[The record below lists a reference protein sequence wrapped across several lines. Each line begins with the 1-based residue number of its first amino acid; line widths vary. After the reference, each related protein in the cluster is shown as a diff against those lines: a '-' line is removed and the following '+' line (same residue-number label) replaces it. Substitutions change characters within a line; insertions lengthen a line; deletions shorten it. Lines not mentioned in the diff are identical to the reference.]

1 MSIQLLG
8 ITFKQDK
15 AQIDVKF
22 DQCLTPE
29 ERIRLRDALYKK
41 YPNIKNH
48 ACKNS
53 NGPRFDDCVET
64 TSIPH
69 ILEHIILEEFCQCSI
84 REGRSVALRK
94 TAVKPSDSSTSLSF
108 LSQRKEEND
117 SASLF
122 FSNKKNIF
130 VAKTT
135 NLGEGLAKIEMKY
148 YDDISTLQAINK
160 ATSSLNEMLLACKM

>member
-53 NGPRFDDCVET
+53 KGPKFDDCVLT

-69 ILEHIILEEFCQCSI
+69 ILEHMILEEI
-84 REGRSVALRK
+84 K
-94 TAVKPSDSSTSLSF
+94 TVSDIVVPSL
-108 LSQRKEEND
+108 
-117 SASLF
+117 
-122 FSNKKNIF
+122 F

>member
-53 NGPRFDDCVET
+53 KGPRFGDCVGS

-69 ILEHIILEEFCQCSI
+69 ILEHMILEDLSQ
-84 REGRSVALRK
+84 
-94 TAVKPSDSSTSLSF
+94 SSTRQGPPVSLRNTSN
-108 LSQRKEEND
+108 KPD
-117 SASLF
+117 SEPASLF

-148 YDDISTLQAINK
+148 YDDISTLQAINR
-160 ATSSLNEMLLACKM
+160 ATSSLNEMLKVCKNGKVE

>member
-29 ERIRLRDALYKK
+29 ERIGLRDALYKK

-53 NGPRFDDCVET
+53 KGPRFDDCVET
-64 TSIPH
+64 TSIAH
-69 ILEHIILEEFCQCSI
+69 IFEHVILEELAFVET
-84 REGRSVALRK
+84 REGRSVSLRNALD
-94 TAVKPSDSSTSLSF
+94 KPESRPTSLY
-108 LSQRKEEND
+108 
-117 SASLF
+117 SLD
-122 FSNKKNIF
+122 KAMRTF